1 MLNKLEN
8 LCAFFIFMWYFVG
21 RWITF
26 AYLQYDNNIYNF
38 SSNAIYNIIACVTII
53 YLSIVFITKNW
64 YNNFSKNKLLISLI
78 NKQKIVKTY
87 KIYYTILTIVLF
99 VCHAYYFSLMF
110 IDLMHHNKLMGKLD
124 ILLDPLFL
132 LYFSIQLNKIFKKL
146 N

>member
-1 MLNKLEN
+1 MLNKLES
-8 LCAFFIFMWYFVG
+8 LSTFFIFLWYFVG

-110 IDLMHHNKLMGKLD
+110 IDLMHHNKLMVKLD

>member
-8 LCAFFIFMWYFVG
+8 LSTFFIFLWYFAG
-21 RWITF
+21 RWIVF
-26 AYLQYDNNIYNF
+26 SLLQYDNNINNF
-38 SSNAIYNIIACVTII
+38 SNNAIYNIIACVTII
-53 YLSIVFITKNW
+53 YLSIVIITKNW

-78 NKQKIVKTY
+78 NKQKIIKTY
-87 KIYYTILTIVLF
+87 KIYYTILTVVLF
-99 VCHAYYFSLMF
+99 IFHAYYFSLMF
-110 IDLMHHNKLMGKLD
+110 IDLIHENKIMVKLD